1 MTTSKPVFQ
10 RGDRLLYLC
19 PIAGKLSPCQ
29 IVGRDISGRRKGWS
43 IKLLD
48 TGLGTWAEADRLY
61 TGWEDM
67 PSEFWGNVSDW
78 KYGLIEPEDIEDSAK
93 LENLDP
99 GIDYGEIDSYIGG
112 EVYGYWTT
120 QLDDLTERDYA
131 SLADS
136 SPEG

>member
-1 MTTSKPVFQ
+1 MTTSKPAFK

-29 IVGRDISGRRKGWS
+29 IVGRDRTRRRSGWS

-67 PSEFWGNVSDW
+67 PSEFWSNVCDW
-78 KYGLIEPEDIEDSAK
+78 KYGLIDAEPIDDMAK

-99 GIDYGEIDSYIGG
+99 ATDYGDIDPYFGN
-112 EVYGYWTT
+112 EVYGYWVPQQDAPTA
-120 QLDDLTERDYA
+120 EDYA
-131 SLADS
+131 SLAD
-136 SPEG
+136 EQ